1 MHESNDPIRVLA
13 HRGAPL
19 AGRAENSVDAVTD
32 ALRQGADGVE
42 IDVRLTADDV
52 LVCSH
57 EAALPRYAGVRR
69 DIATSASGAL
79 RGRLATLE
87 QVLAA
92 VQRPEGSA
100 IVVEAKPVTGIPDVV
115 RTACTLADVLA
126 AGAGC
131 ADVTVSSFDPSLLAV
146 IRATCADLPVRTALL
161 GDKADDAAAVVRR
174 ARADG
179 HDEVHLPLVS
189 LRRAPQ
195 AAELAG
201 SLGLDVAVWTV
212 NDPADLRWVAGLGT
226 GAVITDD
233 VRGALRVLTPA
244 GLATGWTM
252 AG

>member
-1 MHESNDPIRVLA
+1 MHESTAPIRVLA

-19 AGRAENSVDAVTD
+19 AGRAENSVGAVAD

-42 IDVRLTADDV
+42 VDVRLTADDV

-57 EAALPRYAGVRR
+57 EPALPRFAGVRR
-69 DIATSASGAL
+69 DIATSAIGAL

-92 VQRPEGSA
+92 AQRPAGSA
-100 IVVEAKPVTGIPDVV
+100 VVVEAKPVAGIPDVV

-126 AGAGC
+126 AGTGC

-161 GDKADDAAAVVRR
+161 GGQADDAAAVVRR
-174 ARADG
+174 AFADG
-179 HDEVHLPLVS
+179 HDEVHLPLAG
-189 LRRAPQ
+189 LRRTPEAV
-195 AAELAG
+195 ELAG
-201 SLGLDVAVWTV
+201 SLALDVAVWTV
-212 NDPADLRWVAGLGT
+212 NDPVDLRWAAGLGAA
-226 GAVITDD
+226 AVITDD

-244 GLATGWTM
+244 ALA